1 MRWLGWTLVLV
12 APLAVAMAPLREV
25 APWCPLLPWAVVAWM
40 VAASEDAGVP
50 WRALAAGFLVDA
62 VDPAS
67 TGFHSLA
74 FVAASALGP
83 LLRPWLFPGPMTT
96 AGVAMAGAGLIAGA
110 DAVLGGWGGSSA
122 TQVLLTV
129 VLAGPAAVLAGW
141 LLDALPPWADPLAR
155 RPRTAPA

>member
-12 APLAVAMAPLREV
+12 APLAVAMAPLRDA

-40 VAASEDAGVP
+40 VASREDGAVP
-50 WRALAAGFLVDA
+50 FRALAAGFLVDA

-96 AGVAMAGAGLIAGA
+96 AGVAVAGAGLIAVA
-110 DAVLGGWGGSSA
+110 DLLLGGWGGAS
-122 TQVLLTV
+122 TIDVLLTV
-129 VLAGPAAVLAGW
+129 LLAGPAALVVGW